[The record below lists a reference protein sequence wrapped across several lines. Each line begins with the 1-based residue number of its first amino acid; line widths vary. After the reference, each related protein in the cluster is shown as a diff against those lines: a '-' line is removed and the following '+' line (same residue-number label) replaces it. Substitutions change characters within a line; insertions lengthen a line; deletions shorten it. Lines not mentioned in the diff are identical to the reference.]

1 MSLPRNA
8 FGRTGFEVTRLGF
21 GAMELMGS
29 SGPASEAAAS
39 RLLGEVLD
47 SGINL
52 IDTAPDYGPS
62 EELIGRSIAHRR
74 DEYFLASKCGCLV
87 GRAPEL
93 RDGKLEHDFSPE
105 NVRAGVEQSLRRLR
119 TDRLDL
125 VQIHSSPSRQR
136 IEADATV
143 ETMRALRDEGK
154 IRFLGMSSTLPD
166 LADHI
171 EMGVFDAFQI
181 PYSALQPEHEEILQ
195 RAADAGAATLVRGG
209 VARGATAPDHDD
221 ADKHAF
227 WRGFVAERR
236 TLWERAGLDELI
248 GDMPRME
255 FMLRF
260 VLSHPGLH
268 TTIVGTAK
276 PAHLASNVAIAEKGP
291 LPEEMV
297 LRAKQRIAQARR
309 HEQR

>member
-21 GAMELMGS
+21 GAMELMGCR
-29 SGPASEAAAS
+29 GPGAEADAA
-39 RLLGEVLD
+39 RLLGQVLD
-47 SGINL
+47 AGINL

-74 DEYFLASKCGCLV
+74 DEFFLASKCGCLV
-87 GRAPEL
+87 GREPEL
-93 RDGKLEHDFSPE
+93 RDGRLEHDFRPQ
-105 NVRAGVEQSLRRLR
+105 NVRAGVEQSLRRLQ
-119 TDRLDL
+119 TDRIDL
-125 VQIHSSPSRQR
+125 VQVHSSPSRRR
-136 IEADATV
+136 IEADGTV
-143 ETMRALRDEGK
+143 EEMMRLRDEGK

-181 PYSALQPEHEEILQ
+181 PYSALQPEHDEILG
-195 RAADAGAATLVRGG
+195 RAAAAGAATLVRGG

-221 ADKHAF
+221 ATKHEF

-236 TLWERAGLDELI
+236 TLWERAGLDALI

-260 VLSHPGLH
+260 VLAHPGLQ

-276 PAHLASNVAIAEKGP
+276 PAHLASNVEIAAKGP
-291 LPEEMV
+291 LPEAIVSE
-297 LRAKQRIAQARR
+297 AKRRIA
-309 HEQR
+309 EVG